1 MYDGAKVGK
10 LIQIEK
16 AGKNLEDIKKR
27 EDLNTALLDSMN
39 RDLTNQL
46 ASALKKRYTIDVN
59 HELIEN
65 SLIPQ

>member
-1 MYDGAKVGK
+1 MGK